1 MTCIVLRNSPRNK
14 TGFGW
19 VLVFDGSQMHARL
32 AVDSW
37 TASALD
43 ENKKEN
49 YSFQVTPYKARNV
62 SNVKVLAK
70 FSVLQMS

>member
-1 MTCIVLRNSPRNK
+1 MTCTVLRNSPRNK

-32 AVDSW
+32 AGYSW

-43 ENKKEN
+43 GNKNKN
-49 YSFQVTPYKARNV
+49 YNFQVPAYKARCA
-62 SNVKVLAK
+62 SYTKVLAK
-70 FSVLQMS
+70 FSVL